1 MFSLSQR
8 SFAVIF
14 TKIDSRSC
22 LGSAVELDAEFDAGF
37 DADVAEE
44 LELSSLFLRNRISIF
59 LNPFNYKNLK
69 SYSEA

>member
-22 LGSAVELDAEFDAGF
+22 LGSAVEFDAGF
-37 DADVAEE
+37 DADVAEAP
-44 LELSSLFLRNRISIF
+44 ELSSLFLRNRISIF
-59 LNPFNYKNLK
+59 
-69 SYSEA
+69 